1 MEEKHLLIAEKFGS
15 SSVGKGVEIL
25 LRDNVRVNE
34 YNNRICSFLIAKLL
48 KSRNFQIPTQRRRH
62 P

>member
-25 LRDNVRVNE
+25 LRDDVRVNE

-48 KSRNFQIPTQRRRH
+48 ISEFPDSG
-62 P
+62 